1 MLPTWLRW
9 LVFGVGALLILG
21 GFTAASGGGD
31 GVAAG
36 VEAIVIGAAAMI
48 AAVLQRP
55 RYRSN
60 AAELRH
66 EDAGPG
72 GGENGPLEPRFIPTN
87 EVFVDPTSRRLMRVF
102 VDPRSGERRYRAEG

>member
-1 MLPTWLRW
+1 MLPTWIRW
-9 LVFGVGALLILG
+9 LVFGFGALVILG
-21 GFTAASGGGD
+21 GFAGSVGGAN
-31 GVAAG
+31 VAG
-36 VEAIVIGAAAMI
+36 VEAIVFGAVAMI

-66 EDAGPG
+66 EDTGPG
-72 GGENGPLEPRFIPTN
+72 GGEDGLLEPRFFPTN